1 MSLSASA
8 SNSPSPSPSPGA
20 PIQVYTREQ
29 NGTLPSTKTDLSTRY
44 TTIEEG
50 EVYLNDGRRVALSG
64 AASAYLMHLFK
75 KANDNR
81 KDRIKVRIDLQT
93 SLAPTLSTVYLQM
106 WNGRTNAW
114 ETMDSNALKSANED
128 FSLYADVT
136 DTEYYDFRESAGE
149 VAVRVY
155 QLNNSGASKI
165 LSIDLVQISFIHT
178 YRAKYNATGN
188 RYREKYVSH
197 KSKYRSK
204 YPHKNPQDDND
215 II

>member
-1 MSLSASA
+1 M
-8 SNSPSPSPSPGA
+8 
-20 PIQVYTREQ
+20 VYTREQ
-29 NGTLPSTKTDLSTRY
+29 NGTLPSTKDDLSTRY

-50 EVYLNDGRRVALSG
+50 EVYLKDGRMVAIAG

-93 SLAPTLSTVYLQM
+93 SLAPTSSTVYLQM

-114 ETMDSNALKSANED
+114 ETMDSNALKLVNED

-136 DTEYYDFRESAGE
+136 DTEYYDFRENAGE

-155 QLNNSGASKI
+155 QLNNSGVSKT
-165 LSIDLVQISFIHT
+165 LSIDLVQISFVHT
-178 YRAKYNATGN
+178 YRAKYSATGN
-188 RYREKYVSH
+188 RYKEKYTPH
-197 KSKYRSK
+197 KSTYRAK
-204 YPHKNPQDDND
+204 YPHKNPQDDNNS
-215 II
+215 I